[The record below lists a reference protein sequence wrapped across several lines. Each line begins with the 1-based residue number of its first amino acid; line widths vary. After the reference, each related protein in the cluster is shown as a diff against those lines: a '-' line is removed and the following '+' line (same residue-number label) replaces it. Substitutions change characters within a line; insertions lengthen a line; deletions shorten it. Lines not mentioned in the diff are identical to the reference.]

1 MKSKWLTATGLA
13 LGVVLLLAVNIF
25 SNTAFTSVRLD
36 LTQNKLYTLSEG
48 TRNVLSA
55 LDEPITLRLFLSR
68 ALLTRLPSTNSYAKR
83 VQDLLQE
90 YQRAAG
96 GKLLVNVVDAEP
108 FSEEEDRAVGH
119 GLHGIPLDEE
129 SIFYFGLAATD
140 S

>member
-13 LGVVLLLAVNIF
+13 LGVVLLLAVNVF

-68 ALLTRLPSTNSYAKR
+68 GLVTRLPSTNSYAKR
-83 VQDLLQE
+83 VQDLLE
-90 YQRAAG
+90 
-96 GKLLVNVVDAEP
+96 
-108 FSEEEDRAVGH
+108 
-119 GLHGIPLDEE
+119 
-129 SIFYFGLAATD
+129 
-140 S
+140 